1 MTLKLKFNLAML
13 AAFAVG
19 FALAAAFFLQL
30 AVAQAR
36 EEVLREASIM
46 MGAASAARTY
56 TVEEIRPLL
65 AEQSKLRFLPHTV
78 PSWAA
83 QTEMRNL
90 QAQLPNYV
98 YKEASL
104 NPTNPADRATDWE
117 ADIIGEFTRDQGL
130 TEFVS
135 SRDSATGPTL
145 SLSKPIRLKDPAC
158 LTCHSTPSAAPA
170 TMIDLYGTA
179 NGFGWKMDEVVG
191 IQVVTVPL
199 QVALD
204 RAYRTLG
211 LYLAGLAGVFLVVLI
226 LLNIL
231 LSTLI
236 VRPVRRMSAIADEI
250 STGNMNAPEIEPK
263 GRDEIASLGTS
274 FNRMRRSLENAMK
287 LLEG

>member
-36 EEVLREASIM
+36 EEVLREAAIM

-90 QAQLPNYV
+90 QEQLPSYV

-135 SRDSATGPTL
+135 SRDSAIGPTL

-170 TMIDLYGTA
+170 TMIDLYGSS

-287 LLEG
+287 LLES

>member
-1 MTLKLKFNLAML
+1 MTLRLKFNLAML

-19 FALAAAFFLQL
+19 FALAAAFFHQL

-36 EEVLREASIM
+36 EEVLREAAIM

-90 QAQLPNYV
+90 LEQLPSYV

-130 TEFVS
+130 SEFVS

-287 LLEG
+287 LLES